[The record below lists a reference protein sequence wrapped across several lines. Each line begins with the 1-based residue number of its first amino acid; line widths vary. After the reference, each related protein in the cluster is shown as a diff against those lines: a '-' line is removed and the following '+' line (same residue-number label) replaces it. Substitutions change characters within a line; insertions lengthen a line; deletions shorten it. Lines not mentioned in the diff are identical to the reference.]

1 MIDRGEPKAGVK
13 DEGQLDQNRADQKL
27 SFPRTAF
34 NITKDT
40 IFGFL
45 DDDCMV
51 LAGAVAF
58 SAVQSL
64 VPLVLG
70 FISVGSLFLQDPETR
85 QNFIAVLIAA
95 VPSELSSVFKFEAL
109 IKNFINGAGL
119 AGVISV
125 LVLLWTGSGVFGQ
138 LKYA

>member
-1 MIDRGEPKAGVK
+1 MIDKGEPKAGVK
-13 DEGQLDQNRADQKL
+13 DEGQLDQNPADQHL
-27 SFPRTAF
+27 NFPLTVF
-34 NITKDT
+34 NVLKDT
-40 IFGFL
+40 LFGFL

-70 FISVGSLFLQDPETR
+70 FISVGSLFLQDQQTR
-85 QNFIAVLIAA
+85 QDFIGNLIAA
-95 VPSELSSVFKFEAL
+95 VPSELSGVFKFDVL
-109 IKNFINGAGL
+109 INNFINGAGF

-125 LVLLWTGSGVFGQ
+125 VILLWTGSGVFGH
-138 LKYA
+138 